1 MSESLGGTLVI
12 GANGFVGSHVVRQ
25 LAGRGR
31 TVRALVRNPAKT
43 KAFDGLS
50 VEVIQGDILEPC
62 SLDAAMQGIDSV
74 FHCALDARF
83 WLSDPSPL
91 FQVNVDGLRNTM
103 DAALKHDVKRFL
115 FTSTIGTLGQTPSG
129 LVNESTPFNWL
140 DRAPPYIRSRLD
152 AENLLLEYCQ
162 TRGLPGI
169 AFCIA
174 NTYGPQDFGPTPH
187 GHALWL
193 ASRGELKSTLD
204 TTAPTVDIRDAAQA
218 MILGET
224 QGRIGERYIIANE
237 YTRFVDLYTL
247 ACEIHGC
254 TPPKAIPYKLGY
266 AVATLGEFWFKVR
279 GKRDQML
286 SRDAIYLSDAF
297 GPMDHTK
304 AKRELGWQPRPLR
317 ETVQDAIRWYD
328 EQPSHERDSSALP

>member
-1 MSESLGGTLVI
+1 MSASLGSSLVV

-25 LAGRGR
+25 LAESGR
-31 TVRALVRNPAKT
+31 TVRALMRDPTKT
-43 KAFDGLS
+43 RAFEGLN
-50 VEVIQGDILEPC
+50 VEIIQGDILDPR
-62 SLDAAMQGIDSV
+62 SLDTAMQGIDSV

-91 FQVNVDGLRNTM
+91 FRVNVDGLRNTM
-103 DAALKHDVKRFL
+103 DAALTHKVKRFL
-115 FTSTIGTLGQTPSG
+115 FTSTMGTLGQNPSG
-129 LVNESTPFNWL
+129 LVDESTPFNWL

-162 TRGLPGI
+162 TRDLPGM

-193 ASRGELKSTLD
+193 ASKGKLKSTLD
-204 TTAPTVDIRDAAQA
+204 TTAPTVDIRDAARA

-224 QGRIGERYIIANE
+224 QGRFGERYIIANE
-237 YTRFVDLYTL
+237 YARFVDLYTL

-254 TPPKAIPYKLGY
+254 TQPKAIPYRLGY
-266 AVATLGEFWFKVR
+266 AVATLGEMWFKLR

-304 AKRELGWQPRPLR
+304 ATRELGWQPRPLR
-317 ETVQDAIRWYD
+317 ETVFDAVRWYD
-328 EQPSHERDSSALP
+328 EHQSHGLGA